1 MSRLLTSLCA
11 LLLSVSA
18 SAQALF
24 QEGTHY
30 TTLRQAQ
37 PTTSGEKVEV
47 LEIFSYTC
55 IHCFHLATPLARWD
69 AEKPKDADLRYLHV
83 AWPGALHFARG
94 FFALEAMGEL
104 KKAHQPLFD
113 SIFVGNK
120 QYKTLEEIADFVAT
134 LGVDRAKFIAT
145 ANSFSVNTR
154 LKQAEQAM
162 MRYEVE
168 GTPTVIV
175 AGKYKVQFGQ
185 AVPMGKVGEVVN
197 FLIEKE
203 RSARRTSQV
212 AAPAAARG

>member
-37 PTTSGEKVEV
+37 PTTTGEKVEV

-55 IHCFHLATPLARWD
+55 IHCFHLAAPLARWD
-69 AEKPKDADLRYLHV
+69 AEKPKDADVRYLHV
-83 AWPGALHFARG
+83 AWPGAIHYARS
-94 FFALEAMGEL
+94 FFALEAMGVL

-185 AVPMGKVGEVVN
+185 AVPMTKVGEVVN
-197 FLIEKE
+197 FLIDKE
-203 RSARRTSQV
+203 RSARRTSQTS
-212 AAPAAARG
+212 APVPARG